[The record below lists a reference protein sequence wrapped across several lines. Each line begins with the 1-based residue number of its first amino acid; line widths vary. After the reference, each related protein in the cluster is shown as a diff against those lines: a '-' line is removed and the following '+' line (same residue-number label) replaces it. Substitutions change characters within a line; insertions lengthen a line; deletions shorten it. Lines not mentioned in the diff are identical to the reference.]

1 MRAYKE
7 YKDSGY
13 DWLGK
18 IPAHWRCVKIR
29 EIFIERRNKVSDK
42 DFPPLSVTK
51 AGIVPQLETAAK
63 SDDGDNRKR
72 VNVGDFVINGR
83 SDRKGCSGISP
94 LEGSVSL
101 INHVLSPRLGV
112 NKAFLHYLL
121 RSNFFIEEFYKNGRG
136 IVADLWTTRYSD
148 MKTIR
153 LPLPP
158 REEQD
163 AIVRFLDAKC
173 AKIDSLI
180 KLKERQIALL
190 NEKKQNIIN
199 QAVTR
204 GLDPNAPMK
213 DSGVDWIGEIPE
225 GWEVK
230 RLLTLAKF
238 QNGISEAGD
247 FFSSGFPFITYGDVY
262 NNYELPHEAGG
273 VAKANLK
280 QQEVYSVKRGD
291 IFLTRTSETIKEIG
305 FSSVSIR
312 DMAQAVFSGFLIR
325 VRPQEGMLLPEYSK
339 YFFRSTVVR
348 EYFSSA
354 MNIVIRASLGQSLL
368 KNLPVILPPL
378 DQQAQIATHLDTSN
392 QSIVTCIQS
401 IKSSI
406 FFLKE
411 YKQKLISDVVTGKI
425 NMLTA

>member
-1 MRAYKE
+1 MRAYEK

-83 SDRKGCSGISP
+83 SDRKGSSGISP

-101 INHVLSPRLGV
+101 INHVLIPRLGV

-173 AKIDSLI
+173 AKIDSFI

-190 NEKKQNIIN
+190 NEKKQSIIN

-213 DSGVDWIGEIPE
+213 DSGVDWIGKIPE
-225 GWEVK
+225 GWEMKKV
-230 RLLTLAKF
+230 RRCFSSTLGKMLA
-238 QNGISEAGD
+238 SEAKSPNDTFEKYFCAKDVHFSGIDSSDLKKMWFSEKEKIQFAVEKGD
-247 FFSSGFPFITYGDVY
+247 LLVVEGGAG
-262 NNYELPHEAGG
+262 AGG
-273 VAKANLK
+273 AAIFNEEGSYYIQNSIHRIRAKNGHDNNFLYYWLFALVNRKYIDFACNKATIPHFTGDKLK
-280 QQEVYSVKRGD
+280 EMPFPVMPLEEERQICHYLNEKLQS
-291 IFLTRTSETIKEIG
+291 FETIIRNIKREI
-305 FSSVSIR
+305 
-312 DMAQAVFSGFLIR
+312 D
-325 VRPQEGMLLPEYSK
+325 LLVEY
-339 YFFRSTVVR
+339 
-348 EYFSSA
+348 
-354 MNIVIRASLGQSLL
+354 RAR
-368 KNLPVILPPL
+368 
-378 DQQAQIATHLDTSN
+378 
-392 QSIVTCIQS
+392 
-401 IKSSI
+401 
-406 FFLKE
+406 F
-411 YKQKLISDVVTGKI
+411 ISDVVTGKI
-425 NMLTA
+425 NIL